1 MPCLVYAGRSLGLK
15 KTVSRPEPGATKP
28 DEEYTSMAQAVPPQ
42 EVTEAV
48 KRLSIDSQDLEAELA
63 NGVAKAAL
71 AK

>member
-1 MPCLVYAGRSLGLK
+1 
-15 KTVSRPEPGATKP
+15 
-28 DEEYTSMAQAVPPQ
+28 MAQAVPPQ